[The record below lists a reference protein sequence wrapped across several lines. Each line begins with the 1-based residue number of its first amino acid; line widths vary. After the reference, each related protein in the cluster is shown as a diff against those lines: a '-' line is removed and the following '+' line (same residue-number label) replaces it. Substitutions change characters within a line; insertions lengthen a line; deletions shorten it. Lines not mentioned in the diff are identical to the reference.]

1 MKLLE
6 LLTKKRMWLCV
17 IYSYERHLHLRF
29 DPIKLKITCFSHSKF
44 ELMGGHSRNN
54 LPQYKQKPN
63 EHSMN
68 ACSSGECH
76 TVWLV
81 DSPAF
86 FLLHQ
91 SLNQLLV
98 LAKARAFNAAVSAS
112 IRNLITTPQKL
123 AVALSIRSGFT
134 SNTLM
139 RVFMWCICIG
149 VRPDF
154 ICVLYMSC
162 ACVMYRRTYIGNLRF
177 AFMLE
182 LEIMFARW

>member
-1 MKLLE
+1 MKLME

-86 FLLHQ
+86 FFASSIVESITGVGESPCIQRSSQRIDSQPHHHTT
-91 SLNQLLV
+91 
-98 LAKARAFNAAVSAS
+98 KARCCSFDTFWFHIEHADARIHVMHMCWCAS
-112 IRNLITTPQKL
+112 
-123 AVALSIRSGFT
+123 
-134 SNTLM
+134 
-139 RVFMWCICIG
+139 
-149 VRPDF
+149 
-154 ICVLYMSC
+154 
-162 ACVMYRRTYIGNLRF
+162 
-177 AFMLE
+177 
-182 LEIMFARW
+182 